1 MPKTKFQGLI
11 FTIMMVF
18 AMVYVMTVY
27 NISMETGGLRNSV
40 FKEAIYSMWIPYFFA
55 FIVEKFIVANIA
67 KKLVFRI
74 LSPEK
79 DNPIFMIIATSVFMT
94 SFMAPT
100 MSLFMV
106 ILHNGITGDLLSLWL
121 TTAFKNFPMA
131 LCSQIFFIGPLVR
144 FIFRNI
150 FRKQLLTLS
159 LQRSNNI

>member
-1 MPKTKFQGLI
+1 MPKTKFQGFI

-27 NISMETGGLRNSV
+27 NISMETGGLTNSV
-40 FKEAIYSMWIPYFFA
+40 FKESILNMWIPYCFA
-55 FIVEKFIVANIA
+55 FIIEKFLIADVA
-67 KKLVFRI
+67 KRLVFRI

-79 DNPIFMIIATSVFMT
+79 DNPIFMIIATSAFMV
-94 SFMAPT
+94 SFMAPI
-100 MSLFMV
+100 MSLFMT
-106 ILHNGITGDLLSLWL
+106 ILHNGITNNLISIWL

-150 FRKQLLTLS
+150 FRKQLLET
-159 LQRSNNI
+159 

>member
-1 MPKTKFQGLI
+1 MPKTKFQGFI

-27 NISMETGGLRNSV
+27 NISMETGGLTNSV
-40 FKEAIYSMWIPYFFA
+40 FKESILNMWIPYCFA
-55 FIVEKFIVANIA
+55 FIIEKFLIADVA
-67 KKLVFRI
+67 KRLVFRI

-79 DNPIFMIIATSVFMT
+79 DNPIFMIIATSAFMV
-94 SFMAPT
+94 SFMAPI
-100 MSLFMV
+100 MSLFMT
-106 ILHNGITGDLLSLWL
+106 ILHNGVTNNLISIWL

-150 FRKQLLTLS
+150 FRKQLLET
-159 LQRSNNI
+159 

>member
-1 MPKTKFQGLI
+1 MPKTKFQGFV

-40 FKEAIYSMWIPYFFA
+40 FKEAICSMWIPYCFA
-55 FIVEKFIVANIA
+55 FIIEKFIIA
-67 KKLVFRI
+67 DVSKKLVFRI

-79 DNPIFMIIATSVFMT
+79 DNPIFMIIATSAFMV

-100 MSLFMV
+100 MSMFMT
-106 ILHNGITGDLLSLWL
+106 ILHNGIGAELLSTWL
-121 TTAFKNFPMA
+121 TTVVKNFPMA

-150 FRKQLLTLS
+150 FRKQLLEA
-159 LQRSNNI
+159 